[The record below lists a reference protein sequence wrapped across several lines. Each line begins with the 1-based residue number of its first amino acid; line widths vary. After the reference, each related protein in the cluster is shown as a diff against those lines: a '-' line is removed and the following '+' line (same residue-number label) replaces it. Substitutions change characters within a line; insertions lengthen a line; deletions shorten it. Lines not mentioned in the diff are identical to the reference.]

1 MGQALLKVLFSDV
14 TNYWSR
20 YLDIFLDVKIC
31 CLLISSRRGWF
42 PFSYTRVISEADG
55 SSMRQLRV
63 HKYVFGGFY
72 FELKIKATSL
82 NINRLNVGF
91 TCVFPAST
99 GRAAAQATFWREKT
113 WLSPPLTTA
122 CTPVWRR
129 RVLLRCIAD
138 NSAPTAWQCQASHR
152 WGGLKNHTQ
161 THTKTHT
168 LASSH
173 TWFHKWH
180 MSWAV
185 KQNLA
190 KICARLSRKVWTWLL
205 STCCWPEIQCRVS
218 FALTGCLFL
227 YKYSEFSW
235 AKARRERSA
244 TLAYINA

>member
-20 YLDIFLDVKIC
+20 YLDIFLDVKIW

-161 THTKTHT
+161 THTHTHT
-168 LASSH
+168 G
-173 TWFHKWH
+173 FFPH
-180 MSWAV
+180 MISQV
-185 KQNLA
+185 THE
-190 KICARLSRKVWTWLL
+190 LSRQTKPGKDLCSSVSESLDVAPLHMLLTWD
-205 STCCWPEIQCRVS
+205 TVQ
-218 FALTGCLFL
+218 G
-227 YKYSEFSW
+227 
-235 AKARRERSA
+235 
-244 TLAYINA
+244 